1 MNCERCG
8 IEIDERTIDRR
19 KGRGILDQRCSDCR
33 VKQLKEYLRAFSAGK
48 EIERLTI
55 INWLEE
61 VEQIDAFGDT
71 DVAGIINAL
80 KEEIHK
86 RRD

>member
-1 MNCERCG
+1 M
-8 IEIDERTIDRR
+8 
-19 KGRGILDQRCSDCR
+19 
-33 VKQLKEYLRAFSAGK
+33 KQIKEYIRALTHGK
-48 EIERLTI
+48 ELERLTI

-71 DVAGIINAL
+71 DVKGIIEAL

>member
-1 MNCERCG
+1 MN
-8 IEIDERTIDRR
+8 
-19 KGRGILDQRCSDCR
+19 
-33 VKQLKEYLRAFSAGK
+33 QLKDYLRALNHGK
-48 EIERLTI
+48 ELERLTI

-61 VEQIDAFGDT
+61 VKEIDAFGDT
-71 DVAGIINAL
+71 EVAGIVEAL

>member
-1 MNCERCG
+1 M
-8 IEIDERTIDRR
+8 
-19 KGRGILDQRCSDCR
+19 
-33 VKQLKEYLRAFSAGK
+33 KQVKEYIRALNHGK

-71 DVAGIINAL
+71 DVKGIIEAL

-86 RRD
+86 RKD

>member
-1 MNCERCG
+1 M
-8 IEIDERTIDRR
+8 
-19 KGRGILDQRCSDCR
+19 KALAA
-33 VKQLKEYLRAFSAGK
+33 YLRALNHGK
-48 EIERLTI
+48 ELERLTI

-61 VEQIDAFGDT
+61 VKEIDAFGDT
-71 DVAGIINAL
+71 DVAGIIEAL

>member
-1 MNCERCG
+1 M
-8 IEIDERTIDRR
+8 
-19 KGRGILDQRCSDCR
+19 KAFA
-33 VKQLKEYLRAFSAGK
+33 EYLRALNHGK
-48 EIERLTI
+48 ELERLTI

-61 VEQIDAFGDT
+61 VDQIDAFGDT
-71 DVAGIINAL
+71 DVAGIIEAL

>member
-1 MNCERCG
+1 M
-8 IEIDERTIDRR
+8 
-19 KGRGILDQRCSDCR
+19 
-33 VKQLKEYLRAFSAGK
+33 KQLKEYLRAFSAGK

-61 VEQIDAFGDT
+61 IEQIDQFGDT
-71 DVAGIINAL
+71 HVQGIINAL

>member
-1 MNCERCG
+1 
-8 IEIDERTIDRR
+8 
-19 KGRGILDQRCSDCR
+19 
-33 VKQLKEYLRAFSAGK
+33 VKQIKEYIRALNHGK
-48 EIERLTI
+48 ELERLTI

-61 VEQIDAFGDT
+61 VEQIDAYGDT

>member
-1 MNCERCG
+1 MKA
-8 IEIDERTIDRR
+8 I
-19 KGRGILDQRCSDCR
+19 
-33 VKQLKEYLRAFSAGK
+33 KQYIRALNHGK

-61 VEQIDAFGDT
+61 IELIDEYGQTEYRA
-71 DVAGIINAL
+71 IIDAL

>member
-1 MNCERCG
+1 M
-8 IEIDERTIDRR
+8 
-19 KGRGILDQRCSDCR
+19 
-33 VKQLKEYLRAFSAGK
+33 KQIKEYIRALNHGK
-48 EIERLTI
+48 ELERLTI

-71 DVAGIINAL
+71 DVAGIIEAL

>member
-1 MNCERCG
+1 M
-8 IEIDERTIDRR
+8 
-19 KGRGILDQRCSDCR
+19 
-33 VKQLKEYLRAFSAGK
+33 KQLKDYLKAFNQGK

-61 VEQIDAFGDT
+61 VDQIDAFGET
-71 DVAGIINAL
+71 DVKGIIEAL

>member
-1 MNCERCG
+1 M
-8 IEIDERTIDRR
+8 
-19 KGRGILDQRCSDCR
+19 
-33 VKQLKEYLRAFSAGK
+33 KQIKEYIRAFNHGK

-71 DVAGIINAL
+71 DVKGIIEAL

>member
-1 MNCERCG
+1 MK
-8 IEIDERTIDRR
+8 II
-19 KGRGILDQRCSDCR
+19 
-33 VKQLKEYLRAFSAGK
+33 KEYIRALNHGK

-71 DVAGIINAL
+71 DVAGIISAL

>member
-1 MNCERCG
+1 M
-8 IEIDERTIDRR
+8 
-19 KGRGILDQRCSDCR
+19 KL
-33 VKQLKEYLRAFSAGK
+33 LKEYLRAFNAGK

-61 VEQIDAFGDT
+61 VEQLEYYDEHHYRAIIDS
-71 DVAGIINAL
+71 L

>member
-1 MNCERCG
+1 MK
-8 IEIDERTIDRR
+8 T
-19 KGRGILDQRCSDCR
+19 LAQ
-33 VKQLKEYLRAFSAGK
+33 YLRALNHGK
-48 EIERLTI
+48 ELERLTI

-61 VEQIDAFGDT
+61 IELIDEYGQTEYRA
-71 DVAGIINAL
+71 IIDAL

>member
-1 MNCERCG
+1 VEASSGRRFSARIGNVLL
-8 IEIDERTIDRR
+8 R
-19 KGRGILDQRCSDCR
+19 KGNRLYRNGIQAM
-33 VKQLKEYLRAFSAGK
+33 KTIKEYIRAFNHGK

>member
-1 MNCERCG
+1 M
-8 IEIDERTIDRR
+8 
-19 KGRGILDQRCSDCR
+19 
-33 VKQLKEYLRAFSAGK
+33 KQLKDYLRALNHGK
-48 EIERLTI
+48 ELERLTI

-61 VEQIDAFGDT
+61 VDQIDEFGDT
-71 DVAGIINAL
+71 DVAGIIEAL

>member
-1 MNCERCG
+1 MKA
-8 IEIDERTIDRR
+8 I
-19 KGRGILDQRCSDCR
+19 
-33 VKQLKEYLRAFSAGK
+33 KQYIRALNHGK

-71 DVAGIINAL
+71 DVKGIIEAL

>member
-1 MNCERCG
+1 M
-8 IEIDERTIDRR
+8 
-19 KGRGILDQRCSDCR
+19 KALAQ
-33 VKQLKEYLRAFSAGK
+33 YLRALNHGK
-48 EIERLTI
+48 ELERLTI

-61 VEQIDAFGDT
+61 IEQIDDYGQTEYRA
-71 DVAGIINAL
+71 IIDAL

>member
-1 MNCERCG
+1 M
-8 IEIDERTIDRR
+8 
-19 KGRGILDQRCSDCR
+19 
-33 VKQLKEYLRAFSAGK
+33 KQIKEYIRALNHGK

-61 VEQIDAFGDT
+61 VQQIDAFGDT
-71 DVAGIINAL
+71 DVAGIIEAL

>member
-1 MNCERCG
+1 MKK
-8 IEIDERTIDRR
+8 I
-19 KGRGILDQRCSDCR
+19 
-33 VKQLKEYLRAFSAGK
+33 KEYIRALNHGK

-71 DVAGIINAL
+71 DVKGIIEAL

>member
-1 MNCERCG
+1 M
-8 IEIDERTIDRR
+8 
-19 KGRGILDQRCSDCR
+19 
-33 VKQLKEYLRAFSAGK
+33 KQLREYLRALNHGK
-48 EIERLTI
+48 ELERLTI

-61 VEQIDAFGDT
+61 VDQIDAFGDT
-71 DVAGIINAL
+71 DVKGIIEAL

>member
-1 MNCERCG
+1 M
-8 IEIDERTIDRR
+8 
-19 KGRGILDQRCSDCR
+19 
-33 VKQLKEYLRAFSAGK
+33 KQIKEYIRALNHGK

-61 VEQIDAFGDT
+61 VEQIDAFGET
-71 DVAGIINAL
+71 DVAGIIEAL

>member
-1 MNCERCG
+1 MKLLR
-8 IEIDERTIDRR
+8 
-19 KGRGILDQRCSDCR
+19 
-33 VKQLKEYLRAFSAGK
+33 EYLRAFNAGK

-61 VEQIDAFGDT
+61 VEQIDAFVDT

-80 KEEIHK
+80 KQEIHK

>member
-1 MNCERCG
+1 MRALA
-8 IEIDERTIDRR
+8 D
-19 KGRGILDQRCSDCR
+19 
-33 VKQLKEYLRAFSAGK
+33 YLRALNHGK
-48 EIERLTI
+48 ELERLTI

-61 VEQIDAFGDT
+61 VKEIDAFGDT
-71 DVAGIINAL
+71 DVAGIIEAL

>member
-1 MNCERCG
+1 MKK
-8 IEIDERTIDRR
+8 I
-19 KGRGILDQRCSDCR
+19 
-33 VKQLKEYLRAFSAGK
+33 KEYIRALDHGK

-71 DVAGIINAL
+71 DVKGIIEAL

>member
-1 MNCERCG
+1 MKA
-8 IEIDERTIDRR
+8 I
-19 KGRGILDQRCSDCR
+19 
-33 VKQLKEYLRAFSAGK
+33 KEYIRALNHGK

-61 VEQIDAFGDT
+61 VDQIDAFGDT
-71 DVAGIINAL
+71 DVKGIIEAL

>member
-1 MNCERCG
+1 VETASGRRFSARLG
-8 IEIDERTIDRR
+8 DVLLR
-19 KGRGILDQRCSDCR
+19 KGNRLHGNGLQAM
-33 VKQLKEYLRAFSAGK
+33 KQLKDYLKAFNAGK

-55 INWLEE
+55 INWLED
-61 VEQIDAFGDT
+61 VEQLEDYDEFHFRA
-71 DVAGIINAL
+71 IIWAL

>member
-1 MNCERCG
+1 M
-8 IEIDERTIDRR
+8 
-19 KGRGILDQRCSDCR
+19 
-33 VKQLKEYLRAFSAGK
+33 KQLKQYIRALNHGK

-71 DVAGIINAL
+71 DVKGIIEAL

>member
-1 MNCERCG
+1 MK
-8 IEIDERTIDRR
+8 TI
-19 KGRGILDQRCSDCR
+19 
-33 VKQLKEYLRAFSAGK
+33 KEYIRAFNHGK

-61 VEQIDAFGDT
+61 VEQIDAYGDT

>member
-1 MNCERCG
+1 MKR
-8 IEIDERTIDRR
+8 I
-19 KGRGILDQRCSDCR
+19 
-33 VKQLKEYLRAFSAGK
+33 KEYIRALNHGK

-71 DVAGIINAL
+71 DVKGIIEAL

>member
-1 MNCERCG
+1 MRA
-8 IEIDERTIDRR
+8 
-19 KGRGILDQRCSDCR
+19 LAA
-33 VKQLKEYLRAFSAGK
+33 YLRALNHGK
-48 EIERLTI
+48 ELERLTI

-61 VEQIDAFGDT
+61 VKEIDAFGDT
-71 DVAGIINAL
+71 DVAGIIEAL

>member
-1 MNCERCG
+1 M
-8 IEIDERTIDRR
+8 
-19 KGRGILDQRCSDCR
+19 
-33 VKQLKEYLRAFSAGK
+33 KQLNEYLRALNHGK
-48 EIERLTI
+48 ELERLTI

-61 VEQIDAFGDT
+61 VKEIDAFGDT
-71 DVAGIINAL
+71 DVAGIVEAL

>member
-1 MNCERCG
+1 MK
-8 IEIDERTIDRR
+8 T
-19 KGRGILDQRCSDCR
+19 
-33 VKQLKEYLRAFSAGK
+33 LKEYTRALNHGK

-61 VEQIDAFGDT
+61 VEQIDAFGET
-71 DVAGIINAL
+71 DVAGIIEAL

>member
-1 MNCERCG
+1 M
-8 IEIDERTIDRR
+8 
-19 KGRGILDQRCSDCR
+19 KP
-33 VKQLKEYLRAFSAGK
+33 LKEYLRALNHGK

-71 DVAGIINAL
+71 DVKGIIEAL

>member
-1 MNCERCG
+1 MK
-8 IEIDERTIDRR
+8 T
-19 KGRGILDQRCSDCR
+19 
-33 VKQLKEYLRAFSAGK
+33 LKDYLKAFNQGK

-61 VEQIDAFGDT
+61 VELIDDYGQTEYRA
-71 DVAGIINAL
+71 IIEAL

>member
-1 MNCERCG
+1 M
-8 IEIDERTIDRR
+8 
-19 KGRGILDQRCSDCR
+19 
-33 VKQLKEYLRAFSAGK
+33 KQLKQYLRALNHGK
-48 EIERLTI
+48 ELERLTI

-61 VEQIDAFGDT
+61 VEQIDAFEDT
-71 DVAGIINAL
+71 DVKGIIEAL

>member
-1 MNCERCG
+1 MK
-8 IEIDERTIDRR
+8 T
-19 KGRGILDQRCSDCR
+19 
-33 VKQLKEYLRAFSAGK
+33 LKEYIRALNHGK

-80 KEEIHK
+80 RKRYINEGIRNELRTLRYRDRQQDNREKERK
-86 RRD
+86 GNLRPALFGL

>member
-1 MNCERCG
+1 M
-8 IEIDERTIDRR
+8 
-19 KGRGILDQRCSDCR
+19 
-33 VKQLKEYLRAFSAGK
+33 KQLKQYLRALNHGK
-48 EIERLTI
+48 ELERLTI

-71 DVAGIINAL
+71 DVKGIIEAL

>member
-1 MNCERCG
+1 M
-8 IEIDERTIDRR
+8 
-19 KGRGILDQRCSDCR
+19 
-33 VKQLKEYLRAFSAGK
+33 KQLKDYLRALNHGK
-48 EIERLTI
+48 ELERLTI

-61 VEQIDAFGDT
+61 VKEIDAFGNT
-71 DVAGIINAL
+71 DVAGIIEAL